1 VAFSCLKNMMEKLDL
16 VKAYKHCYTA
26 KAAPA
31 VVEIGEATFL
41 SILGQGDP
49 SAAQFGIKLQALY
62 TVAYTLKFACKATG
76 RDFAVPKL
84 EGLWWF
90 DETRYGGFTM
100 EEAPLRI
107 PRAAWNWRMLIRLPD
122 YVQEHDVKQAVAA
135 AQQRKGLPHIDE
147 VAMFALHEGKSVQM
161 LHVGPF
167 SEEPRTLL
175 VMRAFM
181 DEHKFRQGG
190 LHHEIYLSDFRK
202 TDPAKL
208 KTILR
213 EPVR

>member
-1 VAFSCLKNMMEKLDL
+1 MEKLDL
-16 VKAYKHCYTA
+16 VKKYKSYYTA
-26 KAAPA
+26 EAAPT

-49 SAAQFGIKLQALY
+49 SAEQFAVKLQALY
-62 TVAYTLKFACKATG
+62 TVAYTLKFACKAKN

-90 DETRYGGFTM
+90 DEKRYGGFSM

-107 PRAAWNWRMLIRLPD
+107 PRAEWNWRMLIRMPD
-122 YVQEHDVKQAVAA
+122 YVHERDVKQAVAA
-135 AQQRKGLPHIDE
+135 AQEKKGLPHIDE
-147 VAMFALHEGKSVQM
+147 VAMFTLHEGKSVQM

-181 DEHKFRQGG
+181 DGHKFRQGG

-202 TDPAKL
+202 TAPAKL